1 MKEGEKKKGG
11 RKIVRSVSNVS
22 INKIFLRSFRYF
34 VLFVSFYR
42 DVSRILITARVFIIL
57 DSVWIVFSDL
67 VKKWN

>member
-22 INKIFLRSFRYF
+22 INKIFPRSFRYF

-42 DVSRILITARVFIIL
+42 DLSRILITARVFIIL